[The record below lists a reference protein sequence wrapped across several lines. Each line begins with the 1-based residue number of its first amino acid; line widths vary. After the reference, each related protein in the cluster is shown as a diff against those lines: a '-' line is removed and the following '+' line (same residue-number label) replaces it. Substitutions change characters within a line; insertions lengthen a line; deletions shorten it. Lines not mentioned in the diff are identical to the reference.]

1 MRIEDSSADALR
13 RSKRDP
19 SAFGAFYGENLD
31 SIVVFMVRQV
41 YDVDTGVELA
51 AETLAQAFLGRRG
64 FRGSTDLEARQWL
77 YGIARRQLAMYF
89 RRSAVERRGLRRLGL
104 EPPRLTGEEEHARV
118 IELAGLDRLR
128 TGVRTE
134 LRRLSEEQRQAL
146 QLRVVDELPYPE
158 VAERLGI
165 TQQAARARVARGLR
179 ALAGALDDYEPLGEE
194 AT

>member
-1 MRIEDSSADALR
+1 MPIEDSSADALR

-19 SAFGAFYGENLD
+19 SAFGAFYGEHLD
-31 SIVVFMVRQV
+31 SIVVFMVRHV

-64 FRGSTDLEARQWL
+64 FRGSSDLEARQWL
-77 YGIARRQLAMYF
+77 LGIARRQLAMYF

-128 TGVRTE
+128 SGVRNE
-134 LRRLSEEQRQAL
+134 LRRLSAEQREAL

-158 VAERLGI
+158 VADRLGI
-165 TQQAARARVARGLR
+165 SQEAARARVARGLK
-179 ALAGALDDYEPLGEE
+179 ALAGALDEYGPLEE